1 VQNILYC
8 TSPDTKR
15 TPLFLK
21 RTEDRIII
29 RRIGTFPERI
39 EGRETDAEFEDAG
52 HYPSSS
58 VINIRNLEANDGA
71 TRLLLPL
78 TQPYSFNT
86 IACQEQTTLDRH
98 LISKLSPTRRETRVV
113 ID

>member
-1 VQNILYC
+1 VQNTLYY

-15 TPLFLK
+15 TALFLK
-21 RTEDRIII
+21 QTENRIII
-29 RRIGTFPERI
+29 RRIEAFPERI
-39 EGRETDAEFEDAG
+39 EGRETDAEFENAG

-58 VINIRNLEANDGA
+58 MINIRNLEANHGA
-71 TRLLLPL
+71 TKLLLPL

-98 LISKLSPTRRETRVV
+98 LIRKLSPTRRETRVV